1 MRWTRLPRSNF
12 GQTVLLVGCLLLI
25 SQILS
30 YWSLTMYVVKPTTQ
44 QIIELMARQVDFAF
58 RDLQLDINLPTT
70 LDALQGRLEE
80 NLYMEAFTLAEA
92 RQQGL
97 DQATYYSLF
106 SDQMSEYLGG
116 PAEVRLATGGAY
128 QVWVRPPQA
137 PQLWLRIPL
146 TDFDQTTISPL
157 TIYLGGIGTLSV
169 LGGWWFARRQSRPL
183 LRLQRAALA
192 VSRGHF
198 PKPIPLSGS
207 IEVEEVTQAFN
218 KMSRSMAKL
227 ETDRQVLLA
236 GVSHDLRTPLTR
248 IRLAAEMM
256 DAKDDFLKEG
266 IEHDID
272 DMNAIIDQFI
282 AFIRGHQS
290 EDLQPLSLNDLLRE
304 TAQQEGVRGATI
316 ELELGEVQACML
328 PPVAVKRVLSNLLEN
343 ALRYGNGWIRLRS
356 GADSESVW
364 FEIEDNGPGIDP
376 TKLDAMFEPFQQGDE
391 ARGGA
396 GSGLGL
402 AIISRII
409 EGLSGQVQVKNRAE
423 GGLAVRVWL
432 PRQPHPLAGL

>member
-1 MRWTRLPRSNF
+1 MGWTRLPRSNF
-12 GQTVLLVGCLLLI
+12 GQTVSLIGCLLLI

-58 RDLQLDINLPTT
+58 RDLQLDINHLTP
-70 LDALQGRLEE
+70 LDALQVRLEE
-80 NLYMEAFTLAEA
+80 NLYMEAFTIEQAEKN
-92 RQQGL
+92 GL
-97 DQATYYSLF
+97 NQATYYSLF

-137 PQLWLRIPL
+137 PQVWLRIPL
-146 TDFDQTTISPL
+146 SDFDQTTISPL
-157 TIYLGGIGTLSV
+157 TIYLIGIGTLSI

-183 LRLQRAALA
+183 QRLQRAALS
-192 VSRGHF
+192 VSRGNF

-207 IEVEEVTQAFN
+207 VEVEEVTQAFN
-218 KMSRSMAKL
+218 RMSHSMAKL
-227 ETDRQVLLA
+227 ESDRQVLLA

-256 DAKDDFLKEG
+256 NNSDSFLKEG

-272 DMNAIIDQFI
+272 DMNDIIDQFI
-282 AFIRGHQS
+282 AFIRGHQN
-290 EDLQPLSLNDLLRE
+290 EDLLPLSLNELLQE
-304 TAQQEGVRGATI
+304 TAEKEGLRGATI
-316 ELELGEVQACML
+316 ELALGDSRECLL
-328 PPVAVKRVLSNLLEN
+328 PPVAIKRVLGNLLEN
-343 ALRYGNGWIRLRS
+343 ALRYGDGWIRLSS
-356 GADSESVW
+356 GEDSNWIW
-364 FEIEDNGPGIDP
+364 FQVEDNGPGIP
-376 TKLDAMFEPFQQGDE
+376 AGKLDEMFEPFKQGDE

-402 AIISRII
+402 AIISRIV
-409 EGLSGQVQVKNRAE
+409 EGLAGQLQVSNRTT
-423 GGLAVRVWL
+423 GGLRVRVRL
-432 PRQPHPLAGL
+432 PVQPNQFMSN